1 MAKAF
6 RRRVTEDDEENHQ
19 PQVIRETNKDEE
31 KGCELTLMSDIKSN
45 PESRNISKE
54 E

>member
-6 RRRVTEDDEENHQ
+6 RRRVTEDDYENHHQ
-19 PQVIRETNKDEE
+19 QENRETNKDEE
-31 KGCELTLMSDIKSN
+31 KGCELTLMYDIKSN
-45 PESRNISKE
+45 PESRNTSKE